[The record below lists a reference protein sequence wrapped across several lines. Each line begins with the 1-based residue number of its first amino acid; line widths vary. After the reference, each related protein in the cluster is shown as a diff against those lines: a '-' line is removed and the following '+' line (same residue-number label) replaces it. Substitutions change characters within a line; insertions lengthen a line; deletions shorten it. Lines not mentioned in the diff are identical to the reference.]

1 MSLLVSNSIPKFALK
16 KMPSVCADILEEKN
30 IEYFESLEI
39 FTKELREMSVTLF
52 KDSVIDMVAFNPQE
66 FQSATWLFQE
76 AFCRIYSDL
85 SEAMLFEL
93 SQTASDLV
101 ENLQDYFWEFK
112 IHPAELRILESF
124 YNTTKK
130 YAFINHLRSDDYNLI
145 VAILESEKLL
155 EEFKKIPNDINTS
168 DLINHLTDL
177 SFKYEYFLMDNP
189 LCPNFLLNS
198 GLSKK
203 LHTIL
208 EFNYEFLLDMA
219 QDHLGYNKDLKFSFR
234 PFQIKSGSKEFILSN
249 KDLWESYSAYVLD
262 CLQLEIYFSADKI
275 DWALANAKYYFY
287 KNEFD
292 LSFNALKKTHSLLLD
307 KVFQISDVYAVDLSM
322 FKLRIQKLK
331 PKYKLAFESMCY
343 YLKTLRNHQLDSIY
357 KFAKAEN
364 SLIEVLALLFQTL
377 ETFTFLSDLSQAQN
391 YLINAKIEMLNKYLH
406 LNPSHQ
412 RIINSL
418 RNQEMYYKPEFLDE
432 LTRNSLS
439 KANSDLSEVLL

>member
-16 KMPSVCADILEEKN
+16 KMPSVCADILAEQN
-30 IEYFESLEI
+30 IEYFESLEL
-39 FTKELREMSVTLF
+39 FTCELREMSSTVF

-66 FQSATWLFQE
+66 FESATWLFQE

-101 ENLQDYFWEFK
+101 ENLQDYFWDFK

-124 YNTTKK
+124 YKTTKK

-155 EEFKKIPNDINTS
+155 EEFKKIPNDIQSS
-168 DLINHLTDL
+168 DLVESLSDL

-208 EFNYEFLLDMA
+208 EFNYEFLLELA
-219 QDHLGYNKDLKFSFR
+219 NDHLEYNKDIKTSFR
-234 PFQIKSGSKEFILSN
+234 PFKIKSGSKEFILSN
-249 KDLWESYSAYVLD
+249 PEIWECYSAYVLD
-262 CLQLEIYFSADKI
+262 CLQIEVLFSSDKI
-275 DWALANAKYYFY
+275 EWALANAKLHFY
-287 KNEFD
+287 KNEFE

-307 KVFQISDVYAVDLSM
+307 KVFQISDVYSIDLSM

-331 PKYKLAFESMCY
+331 PQYRIAFDSMCY

-357 KFAKAEN
+357 KFSNASS
-364 SLIEVLALLFQTL
+364 SLVEVLALLFQTL

-391 YLINAKIEMLNKYLH
+391 YLINAKPEMLQKYLL

-418 RNQEMYYKPEFLDE
+418 RNQEMYYKPEFLDKI
-432 LTRNSLS
+432 TREALS
-439 KANSDLSEVLL
+439 KANSELSEVLL

>member
-124 YNTTKK
+124 YKTTKK

-145 VAILESEKLL
+145 VAIIESEKLL
-155 EEFKKIPNDINTS
+155 NEFKKIPNDIDTS
-168 DLINHLTDL
+168 DLINHLSDL

-219 QDHLGYNKDLKFSFR
+219 LEHLDYNQDLKFSFR

-249 KDLWESYSAYVLD
+249 KDLWESYCAYVLD
-262 CLQLEIYFSADKI
+262 CLQLEIYFSSDKI
-275 DWALANAKYYFY
+275 DWALANAKYHFY
-287 KNEFD
+287 KNEFE
-292 LSFNALKKTHSLLLD
+292 LSFNALKKTHALLLD

-322 FKLRIQKLK
+322 FKLRVQKLN
-331 PKYKLAFESMCY
+331 PKHKLAFEYMCY
-343 YLKTLRNHQLDSIY
+343 YLKTLRSHQLDSIY
-357 KFAKAEN
+357 KYANEEN

-406 LNPSHQ
+406 LNPNHQ

-418 RNQEMYYKPEFLDE
+418 RNQEMYYKPQFLDD
-432 LTRNSLS
+432 LTRNALS